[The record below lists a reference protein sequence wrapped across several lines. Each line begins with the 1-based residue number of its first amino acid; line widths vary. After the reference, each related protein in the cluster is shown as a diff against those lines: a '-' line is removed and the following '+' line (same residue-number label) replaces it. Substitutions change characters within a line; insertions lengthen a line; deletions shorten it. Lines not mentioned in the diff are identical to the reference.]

1 MEDVRARF
9 RQAAAS
15 RHRGDHGAAAS
26 KNKSEGAWGKPS
38 NKLVALLNSIHY
50 CLVIFIP
57 S

>member
-9 RQAAAS
+9 RQAAVS
-15 RHRGDHGAAAS
+15 RRHGDHGVAAS
-26 KNKSEGAWGKPS
+26 ENESEGARGKPS

-50 CLVIFIP
+50 CLGIFIP